1 MSTETTTIGDVE
13 ETTIATLNSLRQ
25 AAKDLAAE
33 IGNIEIRK
41 ARMIGSLGDIENK
54 AQELLANE
62 AKRLGIPEGTAWQV
76 TPEGKAITIT
86 PEQAPANG

>member
-54 AQELLANE
+54 AQQLLANE

-76 TPEGKAITIT
+76 TPEGKAITL
-86 PEQAPANG
+86 ANEANNG